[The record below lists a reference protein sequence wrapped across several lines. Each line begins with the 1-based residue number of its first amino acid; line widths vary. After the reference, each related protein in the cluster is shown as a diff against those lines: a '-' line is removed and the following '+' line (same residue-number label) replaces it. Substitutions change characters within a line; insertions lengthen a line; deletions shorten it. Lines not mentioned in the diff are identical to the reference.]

1 MFDNNLLFMKQTEK
15 YRYVKNFLTTQEIDQ
30 LTNFCS
36 TKPFDYT
43 PMKSHMDKSE
53 WIFNLSVTNS
63 KSFPWDEHEI
73 PKTIAIKLREQ
84 LDAFFEDVFLI
95 DPIDYVLKGKV
106 LRYEE
111 GAFFA
116 SHRDTYPKSITGRL
130 ITFSI
135 GLTDQYQGGEL
146 IFNNQEILIKKGD
159 CIFFN
164 SGTLHSIN
172 HVTQGCRLAF
182 AGTARLV

>member
-1 MFDNNLLFMKQTEK
+1 MKQTEK
-15 YRYVKNFLTTQEIDQ
+15 YRYVENFLTTQEMDQ
-30 LTNFCS
+30 LSDFCK
-36 TKPFDYT
+36 TKPLDYT
-43 PMKSHMDKSE
+43 PMKSHMDKSQ
-53 WIFNLSVTNS
+53 WFFDFSVTNS
-63 KSFPWDEHEI
+63 KSFPWDEHQI
-73 PKTIAIKLREQ
+73 PKTIASKLREQ

-106 LRYEE
+106 LSYEE

-116 SHRDTYPKSITGRL
+116 SHRDTEPKSITGRL

-146 IFNNQEILIKKGD
+146 VFNNQEIRIKKGD

-164 SGTLHSIN
+164 SGAFHSIN
-172 HVTQGCRLAF
+172 HVTQGHRLAF
-182 AGTARLV
+182 AGTARML